1 MKTVH
6 TSIRISKDILDK
18 LRDKAKEQDRSLN
31 YIINEF
37 IRIGIQNQD

>member
-1 MKTVH
+1 MKTVN

-31 YIINEF
+31 YIINEY
-37 IRIGIQNQD
+37 IKAGLQGQE